1 MLYGN
6 LSEKTI
12 IRYGGVVSENF
23 PEILE
28 AEIQDNIIYKKHT
41 DKDYDNGAMLS
52 VIVTL
57 ADGGTLT
64 DLKKSME
71 TVKEK
76 LIALNYKVEYACSE
90 QFLGKIYFKRTDD
103 VLLGLIDEKE

>member
-1 MLYGN
+1 M
-6 LSEKTI
+6 
-12 IRYGGVVSENF
+12 VSENF

-28 AEIQDNIIYKKHT
+28 AEIQDNIICAKHT
-41 DKDYDNGAMLS
+41 DKDYDNGEILS

-71 TVKEK
+71 TVTEK
-76 LIALNYKVEYACSE
+76 LIALNYKVESVYSE

-103 VLLGLIDEKE
+103 VRLGLIDEKE